1 MLEFIFLKNINFK
14 NFNLK
19 TTEKLKIPFNKASFH
34 SDAIKN
40 IQNAIYQGHIS
51 GDGSYTKKCS
61 ELLEAILKVKRALIT
76 TSCTHA
82 LEMAAI
88 LLNIRDGDEI
98 IAPSYTFVSTVNAFV
113 ARGAKPIFIDI
124 KMDTLNMNENNIE
137 NLITAKTKAII
148 PVHYAGVGCEMD
160 KILGLSKKY
169 NIPIVEDNAH
179 GLFAKYKDQYLG
191 TFGTFATQSF
201 HETKNYSCGEGG
213 ALLIND
219 NQYIDRAEI
228 VREKGT
234 NRKLFHEGEVDKYSW
249 QDIGSSYLPSDI
261 LSAILYPQLN
271 DRKRIQKK
279 RKNVYNYYYNHLT
292 DWAHENQVLLPVVPD
307 YCEQSYHMFYMIMPT
322 LKKRNSF
329 LDILNDAGIK
339 SIFHYVPL
347 HSSKMGLK
355 FGNKKKK
362 LPVTEKISDCLV
374 RLPFFNNISKHQ
386 LKYIVNIILSCRL

>member
-1 MLEFIFLKNINFK
+1 M
-14 NFNLK
+14 
-19 TTEKLKIPFNKASFH
+19 KIPFNKASFNP
-34 SDAIKN
+34 DAIKN
-40 IQNAIYQGHIS
+40 IQNAISQGHIS

-61 ELLEAILKVKRALIT
+61 EFLEYNLKVKRALIT

-88 LLNIRDGDEI
+88 LLNIKDGDEI

-113 ARGAKPIFIDI
+113 SRGAKPIFIDI
-124 KMDTLNMNENNIE
+124 KMDTLNMDENHIE
-137 NLITAKTKAII
+137 NLITKKTKAII

-160 KILGLSKKY
+160 KILDLSRKY

-179 GLFAKYKDQYLG
+179 GLFAKYKDRYLG

-219 NQYIDRAEI
+219 NKFINRAEI
-228 VREKGT
+228 IREKGT
-234 NRKLFHEGEVDKYSW
+234 NRKVYYDGEVDKYSW

-261 LSAILYPQLN
+261 LSAILYTQLN
-271 DRKRIQKK
+271 DRNKIQKK
-279 RKNVYNYYYNHLT
+279 RKSVFDYYYNNLV
-292 DWAHENQVLLPVVPD
+292 DWAHDNRVLLPKVPD

-329 LDILNDAGIK
+329 LNILNDAGIK

-347 HSSKMGLK
+347 HSSRMGLK
-355 FGNKKKK
+355 FGNRKSD
-362 LPVTEKISDCLV
+362 LPVTEKIGDCLV
-374 RLPFFNNISKHQ
+374 RLPFFNKISKHQ
-386 LKYIVNIILSCRL
+386 LKYIVKIISNCKL